1 MHIFLMQLTTSQPT
15 PDYGK
20 IASEMRALGHIV
32 WIGGP
37 NEAGD
42 LDWHDGQ
49 GIVASLPDFSPD
61 PATQLFARTSSK
73 RDRLRRLR
81 HFIREVHPDIVQ
93 MDNHSFYRLLPLN
106 MPRDIQFILDM
117 RQINEQYG
125 TNLCTRFKAVLNNKS
140 RNVFSRYVFDRT
152 TFLHEAGAQ
161 KVLGKDWKQWAS
173 VVPMGVDPQFLD
185 AEQKRND
192 GVTGNGN
199 VEFIYIGRLSQRR
212 QLECIMKAAA
222 QVRQKTSN
230 FKVVFMGYDV
240 SEGFY
245 TDYINRL
252 NLGDIVTIRPPIP
265 YEEVPEAVL
274 NCDVALA
281 YVPELP
287 VDWKYHPTLKILEY
301 RALGMPVI
309 ATDFFPNQELIDDGV
324 NGLLVQNNAG
334 HIAQAMLRFI
344 EEPDFLARVRHEAKA
359 RREGLTWDHVTAQY
373 LDLYTDLLTNSESLS
388 IDINNKFNEIDS
400 PSQ

>member
-1 MHIFLMQLTTSQPT
+1 MQLTTSQPT

-161 KVLGKDWKQWAS
+161 KVLGKDWKQWAC

-388 IDINNKFNEIDS
+388 IDINSKFNEIDS